1 MIAGPLSRTFTDD
14 LMSGYQRY
22 VQDHIKGK
30 YEISTKKII
39 HFELSHHITSQ
50 HHWLLECFKTNDTTL
65 NLKKKTKRFR
75 IFLFFM
81 DIMKILQY
89 NQYIVMYRN
98 YFKKKFITHYLHN
111 SRHLFGFW
119 LLYYFC
125 HGLVS
130 LSPSYEFFFLS
141 PSICYHKKFL
151 FFSFRAESIA
161 LYKVLLSSFV
171 VCIFTI

>member
-65 NLKKKTKRFR
+65 NLKKKQNVFV
-75 IFLFFM
+75 F
-81 DIMKILQY
+81 
-89 NQYIVMYRN
+89 
-98 YFKKKFITHYLHN
+98 
-111 SRHLFGFW
+111 
-119 LLYYFC
+119 
-125 HGLVS
+125 
-130 LSPSYEFFFLS
+130 SY
-141 PSICYHKKFL
+141 
-151 FFSFRAESIA
+151 
-161 LYKVLLSSFV
+161 SSW
-171 VCIFTI
+171 I